1 MSTAVRQRSLPLAAA
16 SLVFFATSCGDAE
29 RSGAAATAS
38 VATAPFVA
46 LPHQGGEARELKLRR
61 VSWGRL
67 VDVHSRSSAADER
80 VLVLR
85 DVLVGESIGATANA
99 SGSEFEL
106 ECGLDGRTAALTIL
120 HPHGSAAFDTAL
132 EQAQAACG
140 VIDERG
146 LERDALPPFSRVPRN
161 AVVALDFDDLLD
173 VASIDS
179 EALGLFTGERFDEP
193 LPTRVWA
200 APSHGGVRDGALHP
214 TRVLV
219 DARVERDAVGLPAAQ
234 SVARANLALR
244 LRTRA
249 AQGDATRGVLR
260 NLRGAQLTGERDV
273 DAQSKTRDIVRIFR
287 SGGPAAATGDHF
299 AGMLAD
305 TTPPRVLLELDANLT
320 GVRQPA
326 GIPADQFDV
335 VLRFTDANCRVRRRV
350 GDLIDSATHVAQV
363 VNVAATH
370 ARVQVLQG
378 TPATFGVGPARYVTP
393 YTPSAVQPVGCAL
406 RFAPAA
412 GVTPLSGVSTNA
424 TFRLRF
430 SEPIDPASV
439 RPFEALRVRRP
450 AALSALDTF
459 VVGEINADA
468 TLTSF
473 TFQPRL
479 PLAHT
484 QGVAE
489 SYVVE
494 LDGARITDLAGNA
507 LADDL
512 PDLTFSLAPSQP
524 SQANAGI
531 VLRFNS
537 VDEDADG
544 LSDVRGQVLYDLT
557 LGVLRSRAVTR
568 FSASADN
575 SVPIVSAMTPLSVG
589 VRDPLNP
596 LGSRSMSV
604 WRYCDLNLGLLDEAT
619 HNLDVEGLWW
629 RPAGG
634 VLTTDN
640 FAQFQMALAHSKFLP
655 DEHVSTSLLPA
666 SPLSGLSVSFNSNL
680 LSSNA
685 DPLTVVH
692 AKSRGY
698 PIAPTQAVTTPSG
711 AVIAPYPL
719 NRGLALSDFSY
730 WTWRDTAKLDVGG
743 PNGLG
748 ADPRQLQNVT
758 PPGVAKVSFYPVNKV
773 PTIGLPL
780 LTEIRTYPDVQA
792 SGVNSFSVAIAL
804 NSSARPYFRAFSSGG
819 VHPITGQATVVDPDQ
834 SAFATG
840 GINPNNGAP
849 TLGTDNVFYYGQADF
864 VVRIS
869 RCHTRWLDTQSSQTV
884 FATPLLTLEGS
895 PAPGTSAV
903 LAFRG
908 ASSLSNALATT
919 WRNAAYYDAYGDPYS
934 AAQIAALNLPGT
946 TPFAPQFFPNT
957 SDASWRANLSSLD
970 GARFVQVRL
979 SFLANA
985 ATGATTAV
993 DSLALAYRR

>member
-1 MSTAVRQRSLPLAAA
+1 MSTAVRRRSLPLAAA
-16 SLVFFATSCGDAE
+16 SLVFFATSCGDAQ

-67 VDVHSRSSAADER
+67 VDVYSRSGAADER

-85 DVLVGESIGATANA
+85 DVLVGESIGDAP
-99 SGSEFEL
+99 SGEFEL
-106 ECGLDGRTAALTIL
+106 ELGLDGRTAALTIL
-120 HPHGSAAFDTAL
+120 HPHGSTAFDAAL
-132 EQAQAACG
+132 EHAQAACG
-140 VIDERG
+140 VIESRG

-193 LPTRVWA
+193 LRTRVWA
-200 APSHGGVRDGALHP
+200 APSHGGLRDGALHP

-219 DARVERDAVGLPAAQ
+219 DARVERDGLGLPAAQ

-249 AQGDATRGVLR
+249 TERKATDGVLR
-260 NLRGAQLTGERDV
+260 NLRGATLSGDGDV
-273 DAQSKTRDIVRIFR
+273 DVHSKTRDIVRIFR
-287 SGGPAAATGDHF
+287 SGGSAAATGDHF

-305 TTPPRVLLELDANLT
+305 TTPPRVLLELDSRLT

-335 VLRFTDANCRVRRRV
+335 VLRFDDPRCRVRRRV
-350 GDLIDSATHVAQV
+350 GDLIETATHVAHV
-363 VNVAATH
+363 VSVAATH

-406 RFAPAA
+406 RFTPAA
-412 GVTPLSGVSTNA
+412 GSIPLDDVSVNA
-424 TFRLRF
+424 SFRLRF
-430 SEPIDPASV
+430 SEPIDPKSV
-439 RPFEALRVRRP
+439 SPFEALRVRRP
-450 AALSALDTF
+450 APLSSFDTF
-459 VVGEINADA
+459 VVGEISADA

-479 PLAHT
+479 PFAHT

-512 PDLTFSLAPSQP
+512 PDLTFKLAATQP

-531 VLRFNS
+531 VLRFNGT
-537 VDEDADG
+537 DEDGDG
-544 LSDVRGQVLYDLT
+544 LAEVRGQVMYDIA
-557 LGVLRSRAVTR
+557 LGVLRPRAVAR
-568 FSASADN
+568 FSAAADSSA
-575 SVPIVSAMTPLSVG
+575 PIVGAMTPLSVG

-596 LGSRSMSV
+596 LGARSMNV
-604 WRYCDLNLGLLDEAT
+604 WRYCDLNLGLLDETT
-619 HNLDVEGLWW
+619 HNLDIEGLWW
-629 RPAGG
+629 QPAGG

-640 FAQFQMALAHSKFLP
+640 FTHFRMALAHSRYLP
-655 DEHVSTSLLPA
+655 DENLGGGLLPEFA
-666 SPLSGLSVSFNSNL
+666 LSGLVAAFDANQ
-680 LSSNA
+680 LSASA

-692 AKSRGY
+692 DKSRGY
-698 PIAPTQAVTTPSG
+698 PIAPAQAVTTPSG

-719 NRGLALSDFSY
+719 NRGIALSDFSY
-730 WTWRDTAKLDVGG
+730 WTWRDTAKLELGG
-743 PNGLG
+743 PNGAG
-748 ADPRQLQNVT
+748 ADPRRLQAVT
-758 PPGVAKVSFYPVNKV
+758 PPGAAKVSFYPVNKA

-792 SGVNSFSVAIAL
+792 TGVNSFSVAIAL
-804 NSSARPYFRAFSSGG
+804 NISARPYFRTFSSGG
-819 VHPITGQATVVDPDQ
+819 VNPITGAVKIVDPDQ
-834 SAFATG
+834 SNVANG
-840 GINPNNGAP
+840 GVNPQNGFP
-849 TLGTDNVFYYGQADF
+849 TPFGDNRFYYGEADF

-884 FATPLLTLEGS
+884 FATPLLTLEAS
-895 PAPGTSAV
+895 PGPGASAV

-908 ASSLSNALATT
+908 ASALTNTLPTT
-919 WRNAAYYDAYGDPYS
+919 WRDAARYDSYGNAYTS
-934 AAQIAALNLPGT
+934 QQSLALNLPAT
-946 TPFAPQFFPNT
+946 SFVPLFFPNS
-957 SDASWRANLSSLD
+957 SDASWRTNLSSLD
-970 GARFVQVRL
+970 GARFVQVRM

-985 ATGATTAV
+985 TTGATTAV